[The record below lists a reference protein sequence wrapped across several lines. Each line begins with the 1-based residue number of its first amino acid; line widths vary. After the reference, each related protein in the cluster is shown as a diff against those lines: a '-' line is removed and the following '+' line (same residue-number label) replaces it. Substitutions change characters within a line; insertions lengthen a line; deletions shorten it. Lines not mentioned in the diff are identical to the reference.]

1 MKIVFLL
8 CLYNSKMKLMSGCG
22 KICQFEG
29 VEGVLLP
36 CICNYV
42 VSLCIADL
50 SSFSLNNDE
59 GECIYKCLVMRLPT
73 QSNMIIQYYSCICS
87 GGS

>member
-8 CLYNSKMKLMSGCG
+8 CLYNSKMKLVSGYG
-22 KICQFEG
+22 KICKFEG

-42 VSLCIADL
+42 VSLYSADL
-50 SSFSLNNDE
+50 SSLSLIMRESAFINVLCETAHPVQHEFS
-59 GECIYKCLVMRLPT
+59 RLL
-73 QSNMIIQYYSCICS
+73 
-87 GGS
+87 